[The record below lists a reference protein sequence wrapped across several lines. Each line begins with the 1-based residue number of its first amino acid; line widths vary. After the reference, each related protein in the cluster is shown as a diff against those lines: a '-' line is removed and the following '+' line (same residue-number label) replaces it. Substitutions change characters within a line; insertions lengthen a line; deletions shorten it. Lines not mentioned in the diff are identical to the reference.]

1 MRFKGTLVEWNDDR
15 GFGFIDPAEGGA
27 RVFCHIS
34 AFQERSGRPS
44 VGKLLTYELTTD
56 GRGRPRAQQ
65 IRYAGKPARPARQPG
80 STPHLGRAVTVSALF
95 GLSLVALW
103 LGGYLDWLVP
113 LWYLAW
119 SGVLFLAYGWDK
131 TAAEGGHRRTE
142 EVKLHA
148 MALVGGW
155 PGGWIGQQ
163 AFRHKSRKVSFQVR
177 FWLTVA
183 VNIAALAWLVW
194 SGGDPLEL
202 LGR

>member
-44 VGKLLTYELTTD
+44 VGKLITYELGSD

-65 IRYAGKPARPARQPG
+65 VRYAGKSARPARQPR
-80 STPHLGRAVTVSALF
+80 SAPHLGRAVTLSALF
-95 GLSLVALW
+95 GLSLAALW
-103 LGGYLDWLVP
+103 LGGYLNWIVP

-131 TAAEGGHRRTE
+131 SAAEGGHWRTQE
-142 EVKLHA
+142 ATLNT
-148 MALVGGW
+148 MALIGGW

-163 AFRHKSRKVSFQVR
+163 AFRHKSRKVSFQIQ
-177 FWLTVA
+177 FWTAVAINLGALT
-183 VNIAALAWLVW
+183 WLVR
-194 SGGDPLEL
+194 SGGSPLEL